1 MQKNGEIR
9 LMEKQFLIKTAG
21 DFIEN
26 SQDNYITKEMAIS
39 DNVVGMRISEEWL
52 HGRIEGQ
59 S

>member
-1 MQKNGEIR
+1 MGKIR